1 MGSTHK
7 PPSGS
12 VGGGA
17 DALPG
22 AHGSGAS
29 ALPSVVTPG
38 NQDGVHLGHRALL
51 AAARQAADAA
61 VPRLRVVSMTF
72 DPHPMQFVAPE
83 RAPGLLT
90 EPVRRAEL
98 LRAFGADEVV
108 FKRFDAGFAAL
119 TPEQFVEQ

>member
-1 MGSTHK
+1 MGSPNK
-7 PPSGS
+7 PRTAFSG
-12 VGGGA
+12 
-17 DALPG
+17 AL
-22 AHGSGAS
+22 GSAAS

-51 AAARQAADAA
+51 AAARQAASAA
-61 VPRLRVVSMTF
+61 VPPLRVVSMTF

-90 EPVRRAEL
+90 EPARRAEL

-108 FKRFDAGFAAL
+108 FKRFDANFAAL
-119 TPEQFVEQ
+119 TPEQFVQQ